1 MTKKNRMKRIR
12 NRVRTIMEASFS
24 TEELEDFGRLVQI
37 VWQKIVNL
45 DLPDTTNYT
54 PDYKGVLQFESDLL
68 A

>member
-1 MTKKNRMKRIR
+1 MQFVEPDDKSGDILSL
-12 NRVRTIMEASFS
+12 EASFS